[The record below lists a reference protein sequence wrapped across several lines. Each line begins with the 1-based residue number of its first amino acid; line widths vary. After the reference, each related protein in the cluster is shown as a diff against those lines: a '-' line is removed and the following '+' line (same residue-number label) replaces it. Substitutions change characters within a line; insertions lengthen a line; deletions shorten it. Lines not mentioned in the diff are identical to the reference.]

1 MAIKSEAQDLPGSL
15 AYTVANSDL
24 GSLGSELAEVALD
37 SVLKD
42 GLLKDLPII
51 GSLVGLWKVGI
62 SVKDALLFRKLLIFL
77 RDIDN
82 LSKEKRARII
92 EELQSASVEE
102 DVGEKLLTLLDRFD
116 ATTKAKLLSR
126 TFCLLAEET
135 ITKDEF
141 WRVAYTLDRLQ
152 LMDIFALRDW
162 KVLDL
167 NKVEHIRKHLYL
179 SVGLGWFVID
189 FSSTGFVWQ
198 QRLCTIFSDHI
209 LVSVP
214 GQRAD

>member
-1 MAIKSEAQDLPGSL
+1 
-15 AYTVANSDL
+15 
-24 GSLGSELAEVALD
+24 
-37 SVLKD
+37 
-42 GLLKDLPII
+42 
-51 GSLVGLWKVGI
+51 
-62 SVKDALLFRKLLIFL
+62 LIFL